1 MTSDGYPGVPL
12 LGRCQKV
19 GLPLGHI
26 QLISNGLQNKTVRV
40 GVGHGGHL
48 GNAGFDIDWQADGG
62 SGHGRFLGF

>member
-1 MTSDGYPGVPL
+1 MTSDGYLGVPL

-26 QLISNGLQNKTVRV
+26 QLVSNGLQNKAVRV

-48 GNAGFDIDWQADGG
+48 GDTGFDVNRQADGG
-62 SGHGRFLGF
+62 GGHRHFLKA